1 METSCPANPVSAL
14 QELCQQYGALPSY
27 QEVAR
32 SGPSHLMHFTMKV
45 KLGDKE
51 AAGEGPSK
59 KIAKRE
65 AAMKL
70 FTLLKTDENA
80 NKVGQKAAAAVVR
93 ENPVPNL
100 LAVSRLET
108 IMMEKENKQAVGTAS
123 AGGNLRG
130 QLAELCQARGL
141 PPPQF
146 EEGSSGP
153 DHCRRFTVSCRV
165 DGGPAG
171 LGQAGSKKE
180 ATRLAAGA
188 VLQHILAGDAAS
200 EIFEICVT
208 RACAHVRGGGDSDS
222 SDSK

>member
-1 METSCPANPVSAL
+1 MEPSCPVNPVSAL
-14 QELCQQYGALPSY
+14 QELCQQFGALPSY

-32 SGPSHLMHFTMKV
+32 SGPSHLMQFTMKV

-51 AAGEGPSK
+51 AAGEGPNK

-80 NKVGQKAAAAVVR
+80 NKVGQKAAAAVV
-93 ENPVPNL
+93 ENFVPNL
-100 LAVSRLET
+100 CEVTRPEA

-165 DGGPAG
+165 DGGRAG

-180 ATRLAAGA
+180 ATRMAAGA
-188 VLQHILAGDAAS
+188 VLQHIQAGDAAS
-200 EIFEICVT
+200 EIYEICVT
-208 RACAHVRGGGDSDS
+208 RACAQVQAGGDS
-222 SDSK
+222 SDKKSE